1 MRSKTSYPLGTY
13 PLGTPRLT
21 TDLTSLEEGGRT
33 SERDL
38 AREAVRRGAE
48 PGQVFDLL
56 WKWRQARGRVK
67 RAQRALDPDFR
78 APSRQPSFR
87 LKPIVLRDEFADVA
101 ADWDAPIDTDMIRW
115 EHQRCRLAAL
125 SEFEAFPALVRQSF
139 GVLPEP
145 KKIPTP
151 KQAQAME
158 SAHEKAAEKYVR
170 MRALYYVFGYSD
182 PPRFLNSIQAARVLE
197 HDVEYGVHPKFAE
210 RLGLLSEAIL
220 KRDPSLRGRVST
232 VIKSAIGLQPRPIA
246 GESKPTISNH
256 AFGLAVDLDATTN
269 PMIKDRAV
277 IGVLNSVV
285 GEPSFDFGR
294 FAVDPKENPHL
305 LTETAYA
312 RLREASLRVQDWL
325 KHHLYD
331 VKLSLPE
338 DPEACRDLQSREVA
352 DENVTRMRILTSRV
366 PWKELEAWARN
377 GILTIPLALV
387 LALRKDL
394 NFEWGGEYNHSK
406 DMMHFELRY
415 WDIIPRDEGL
425 ETFPKGKPCRPLEA
439 LFPKTSR

>member
-1 MRSKTSYPLGTY
+1 
-13 PLGTPRLT
+13 LT
-21 TDLTSLEEGGRT
+21 TDLSSLGQGGRI

-38 AREAVRRGAE
+38 ARVAVRRGAE

-56 WKWRQARGRVK
+56 WKWRQARGGLK
-67 RAQRALDPDFR
+67 RANRALDPAFK
-78 APSRQPSFR
+78 APSHHRS
-87 LKPIVLRDEFADVA
+87 LGLVLRDEFADVA
-101 ADWDAPIDTDMIRW
+101 ADWDTPIATDMIRW

-125 SEFEAFPALVRQSF
+125 SEFEALPGLVRQSF
-139 GVLPEP
+139 GALHEP
-145 KKIPTP
+145 KKTPTP
-151 KQAQAME
+151 KQAQAIE
-158 SAHEKAAEKYVR
+158 SAHNKAAEKYVH

-182 PPRFLNSIQAARVLE
+182 PPKFLNTIQVARVLD
-197 HDVEYGVHPKFAE
+197 HDVEYGVDRKFAE
-210 RLGLLSEAIL
+210 RLALLSDAIV
-220 KRDPSLRGRVST
+220 KRDPSLKGHFPA
-232 VIKSAIGLQPRPIA
+232 VIKSAIGLQLRPIA
-246 GESKPTISNH
+246 GESKPTISNP

-277 IGVLNSVV
+277 IAVLNSVV

-305 LTETAYA
+305 VTETAYA

-338 DPEACRDLQSREVA
+338 EPEACRDSQSREVA
-352 DENVTRMRILTSRV
+352 DDNVRKMRVLTSRV
-366 PWKELEAWARN
+366 PWKELEAWSRH

-387 LALRKDL
+387 LAMRKDL
-394 NFEWGGEYNHSK
+394 NLQWGGEYNHSK
-406 DMMHFELRY
+406 DVMHFELSY

-425 ETFPKGKPCRPLEA
+425 EAFPKGKPCRPLEA
-439 LFPKTSR
+439 LFPKTPR